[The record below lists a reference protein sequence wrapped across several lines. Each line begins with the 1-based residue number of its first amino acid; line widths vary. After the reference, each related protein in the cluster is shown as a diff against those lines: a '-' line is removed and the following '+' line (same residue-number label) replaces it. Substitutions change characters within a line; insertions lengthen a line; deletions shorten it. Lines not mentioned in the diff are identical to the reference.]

1 MRHSSGALLPAE
13 ATLCSIKY
21 KSMLSM
27 CTVHESSLE
36 LLPHTIEPLGRVAAS
51 VGFRIRLKSDVTR
64 CAWRSVKVLLEGVV
78 E

>member
-36 LLPHTIEPLGRVAAS
+36 LLPHTIEPLGCGLCGFPLQVS
-51 VGFRIRLKSDVTR
+51 VYGSNQT
-64 CAWRSVKVLLEGVV
+64 
-78 E
+78 